1 MACDVA
7 RDLSRDTM
15 CRVIIRENKLQHASF
30 EVWLQVIIAE
40 ATAIARSF
48 AYALGA
54 NCVRFSA
61 RHTSHVTRH
70 TSHVTQPQVRNFG
83 VEHVILEHDEPNM

>member
-7 RDLSRDTM
+7 RDMSRDTM

-70 TSHVTQPQVRNFG
+70 TSHVTRHTSHNLRFG
-83 VEHVILEHDEPNM
+83 TLVWSM